1 MKARIKTWAA
11 FLLALA
17 LLLGLTACGRAEEE
31 TEPETAFVSEP
42 ITLPE
47 GISYLQGAC
56 LIGEDVYMIAQNQL
70 SRISLTEGAAEA
82 LPNYTTAGVP
92 DGTIHAAPDGT
103 LVILEEQEQMSGGE
117 NPNGSYVVRRLDQE
131 GTELFRY
138 ERENKR
144 GEPKVTGMLLD
155 ADGDIFIRT
164 AKQVEIASPSGETRF
179 TLPTEED
186 LFESDDMILLGDGRV
201 GIQESVRNG
210 EERCIRLRTV
220 DKEGRSWGKSYSLS
234 EFARLRDGDANALFY
249 YVGGD
254 SLYAW
259 QEELEAGKPLINLLN
274 AGYAG
279 ETLDFIAPMS
289 GGRVVLAGRDGS
301 QWFDIINHGGQWNYE
316 MTVLAPTE
324 DAPEKTAV
332 TYATTGLTTIERFS
346 IMHFNRTNPDYQIK
360 VIDYSDY
367 GSSESWEAAM
377 TRLATEIG
385 AGKIPDILA
394 VSGVPT
400 ARWAASGLLEDLWPW
415 IDNDPELDREDL
427 MERVFEAS
435 EINGK
440 LYEICDNFR
449 FVTVAGRKDVVGD
462 RMTWTPEDMWAALE
476 KMPEGCV
483 PLEGTKIELL
493 DALMSM
499 DWNRFV
505 DWENSTCSF
514 DGEEF
519 KEILKFCAS
528 VPNGPPHGSNTA
540 WARDGRLMLYTYYPG
555 EFDSVQHGE
564 YALQGE
570 ISFVGYPNPW
580 GETGSSF
587 IWAGGCMMTSACAH
601 KEGAWAYL
609 RTLLLPKKDQFSEV
623 FSAFPVNKEDMERL
637 RKTAMAPMK
646 YESSFGFYSDG
657 ERFTIQYRTV
667 TQEEYDQLMAL
678 YGAVETFNRKD
689 NALSEIITEVSGAY
703 FAGDKTLDE
712 TAELIQRRAQLYV
725 NEQT

>member
-1 MKARIKTWAA
+1 MRKRIRTWTAVLLTLTL
-11 FLLALA
+11 LLALP
-17 LLLGLTACGRAEEE
+17 ACGRQEEE
-31 TEPETAFVSEP
+31 EEPETAYVCEP

-47 GISYLQGAC
+47 GINYIQGGC
-56 LIGEDVYMIAQNQL
+56 LIGEDFYMIAQNQL
-70 SRISLTEGAAEA
+70 SRLSLADGTTEA
-82 LPNYTTAGVP
+82 LPYTMAGFL
-92 DGTIHAAPDGT
+92 DGAVHAAPDGT
-103 LVILEEQEQMSGGE
+103 LVIFEEKAGGE
-117 NPNGSYVVRRLDQE
+117 NPNGSYAVRRLDRE
-131 GTELFRY
+131 GTELFHY
-138 ERENKR
+138 EREKR
-144 GEPKVTGMLLD
+144 PGEPEVTGMLLD
-155 ADGDIFIRT
+155 ADGDVFIRT
-164 AKQVEIASPSGETRF
+164 AKQVEVVAPSGETRF

-186 LFESDDMILLGDGRV
+186 LFASDDMILLGDGRV
-201 GIQESVRNG
+201 GVQESVRNTS
-210 EERCIRLRTV
+210 ERYIRLRTV
-220 DKEGRSWGKSYSLS
+220 DKEGKGWGKSYSLS
-234 EFARLRDGDANALFY
+234 EFAYLRDGDANALFY

-254 SLYAW
+254 NLYAW
-259 QEELEAGKPLINLLN
+259 QEELETGKQIVNLLSV
-274 AGYAG
+274 GYAG
-279 ETLDFIAPMS
+279 ETLDLIAPMS
-289 GGRVVLAGRDGS
+289 DGRVVVAGRDSS
-301 QWFDIINHGGQWNYE
+301 QWFDIINHGGQWDYE
-316 MTVLAPTE
+316 MAVLTPTE
-324 DAPEKTAV
+324 DVPEKTVV
-332 TYATTGLTTIERFS
+332 TYATTGLATMERFS

-367 GSSESWEAAM
+367 GSSESQEAAM

-394 VSGVPT
+394 ISGVPT
-400 ARWAASGLLEDLWPW
+400 ARWASNGLLEDLWPW
-415 IDNDPELDREDL
+415 IDNDPELDRADL
-427 MERVFEAS
+427 MARVLEAS

-449 FVTVAGRKDVVGD
+449 FVTTVGRRDVVGE

-483 PLEGTKIELL
+483 PLEGTKMELL

-505 DWENSTCSF
+505 NWDHSTCSF
-514 DGEEF
+514 DSEEF

-528 VPNGPPHGSNTA
+528 VPDGPSHGSNTA

-570 ISFVGYPNPW
+570 ISFIGYPNPW

-587 IWAGGCMMTSACAH
+587 MWNGGCMMTSACKQ

-646 YESSFGFYSDG
+646 YERSFGFYSDG
-657 ERFTIQYRTV
+657 EYFTIQYHAV

-678 YGAVETFNRKD
+678 YDAVDTFHRKD
-689 NALSEIITEVSGAY
+689 NALSEIITEVAGAY
-703 FAGDKTLDE
+703 FAGDKALE
-712 TAELIQRRAQLYV
+712 EAAELIQRRAQLYV